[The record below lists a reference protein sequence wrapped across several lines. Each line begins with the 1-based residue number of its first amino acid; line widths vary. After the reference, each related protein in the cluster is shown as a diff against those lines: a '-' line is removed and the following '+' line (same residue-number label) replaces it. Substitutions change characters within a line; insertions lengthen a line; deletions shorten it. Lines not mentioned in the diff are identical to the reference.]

1 MENNFLLAQSSGGFF
16 VQIIPLILIFAI
28 FWFLIIRPQQKKIK
42 DHNTMVSNVKKG
54 DRVVTGGGLIGTV
67 TDVSENEVDIDF
79 GNNIKTVQ
87 CLLFLKASIAALPV
101 SPEVAP
107 KIVIDLFFLL
117 NEVSKNC
124 ANKSIAKSLKARVG
138 P

>member
-16 VQIIPLILIFAI
+16 VQIIPSILIFAI

-79 GNNIKTVQ
+79 GNNIK
-87 CLLFLKASIAALPV
+87 I
-101 SPEVAP
+101 
-107 KIVIDLFFLL
+107 
-117 NEVSKNC
+117 
-124 ANKSIAKSLKARVG
+124 KSLRLILKKILR
-138 P
+138 